1 MVSNPTIFGEEDV
14 HYRVPKPPSPHVIV
28 RLLFCLFQTTLFP
41 LVLECL
47 SCKRNNLSPFR
58 PALHRVPLNL
68 GQAFVVIDTGPMTN
82 SIVTPGADLQVRG
95 RGITFFAFTYS
106 SRTIM
111 NQFVKRLENSAES
124 SVVLLTWLA
133 FVLWTN
139 HLSIRLLRWAAGQV

>member
-1 MVSNPTIFGEEDV
+1 MVSNPTIFDEEDV
-14 HYRVPKPPSPHVIV
+14 HYRVPKRPSPHV
-28 RLLFCLFQTTLFP
+28 RLLFCLFQTTPLP

-47 SCKRNNLSPFR
+47 SCKRS
-58 PALHRVPLNL
+58 PALHRVPLKL
-68 GQAFVVIDTGPMTN
+68 GQASVVIDTGPMTK
-82 SIVTPGADLQVRG
+82 SIVSPGDDIQVRG
-95 RGITFFAFTYS
+95 RGITFFPFTRS
-106 SRTIM
+106 SWTIM